1 MFCFILKYHG
11 FRENTGAVGSA
22 AANIRSLIIE
32 LFCSITYTI
41 EYIHNILHIHTQ
53 LNSVCLL
60 SNHLLVEAPEFL
72 LCSSEFQDLNHC
84 LAVLISTQTH
94 VTWSK
99 VSGRLVLTVS
109 GTVIARMLPRME
121 TMEKM

>member
-41 EYIHNILHIHTQ
+41 EYILYIYILY
-53 LNSVCLL
+53 SVSLP

-109 GTVIARMLPRME
+109 GTMMARMLPRRE
-121 TMEKM
+121 TREKM